1 MTKEE
6 KDPKILSIKLGT
18 KHLAVAVLEGQD
30 LLYWG
35 NKRIRHKKISQ
46 EKALKNLRDILY
58 GLIDFWSPDVM
69 ALEEIF
75 YTQSRKSNLL
85 NVLIQEVERIGKE
98 RKIKVCFYSPIEVR
112 SFLCKE
118 VKANKLNAAKVLANR
133 YPWLYK
139 KFERENQKHWYQ
151 CKFGLLIF
159 DAIAVGLFCFYQLKI
174 KKNEKV

>member
-1 MTKEE
+1 MSKEE
-6 KDPKILSIKLGT
+6 KDPKILSVKLGT

-30 LLYWG
+30 LLYWR

-58 GLIDFWSPDVM
+58 GLIDFWNPDVI

-85 NVLIQEVERIGKE
+85 NRLIRGVQRIGKE
-98 RKIKVCFYSPIEVR
+98 RNIKVYFYSPIEVR
-112 SFLCKE
+112 KFLCKE
-118 VKANKLNAAKVLANR
+118 EKVNKLNAAKVLANR
-133 YPWLYK
+133 YPWLSK
-139 KFERENQKHWYQ
+139 KFARENQKRWYEV
-151 CKFGLLIF
+151 KFGLLIF

-174 KKNEKV
+174 NINGKV